1 LIPVPEAEQA
11 VGIEFYASGGA
22 PCSGRAK
29 SSADDFVV
37 EERLADFT
45 LSRDKSHDGLPL
57 YRVQKRSIDT
67 LHMAMDLAGEL
78 RCNVSYG
85 GLKDKRAVAVQ
96 YVTPTS
102 RRSLRPQRVAKENYT
117 AELVGYVAE
126 PMSRARV
133 AGNSFTVVLRD
144 CCTDVGARV
153 EEAVHLSGQRKVPNY
168 YGLQRFGTSGAG
180 THLIG
185 KAIVKREF
193 EAAVRLLLGDTF
205 PGGPESGWD
214 SRETTL
220 KQSYE
225 EVFRSP
231 QAGRDFEGMVAAELI
246 RHPREFV
253 RALRRVPIKLRRL
266 YVQAYQS
273 YIFNRTLSRAIAEEV
288 DISKMEPGDNWA
300 EASPDGLLTSAPR
313 GVRDSPTARA
323 VPMVQVVGYA
333 FRNYGSRFDRRI
345 GAVLESEGVEPSSF
359 YVKEM
364 QEVSAEGGFRRPHLA
379 MGDASW
385 RVDGDTAV
393 VKFTLGKGQYATVLL
408 REILKPR
415 NPVASGLA

>member
-1 LIPVPEAEQA
+1 LTLAAEAERA
-11 VGIEFYASGGA
+11 VGIEFYATGGT
-22 PCSGRAK
+22 PCAGRAK

-37 EERLADFT
+37 EERLVDVPLAGEGGPDSF
-45 LSRDKSHDGLPL
+45 PL

-67 LHMAMDLAGEL
+67 FHMAKDLAGEL
-78 RCNVSYG
+78 RCRVSYG

-102 RRSLRPQRVAKENYT
+102 RRSLRPVRVAKGNYT
-117 AELVGYVAE
+117 ADLVGYVAE
-126 PMSRARV
+126 PMSRAKI
-133 AGNSFTVVLRD
+133 AGNTFTVVLRD
-144 CCTDVGARV
+144 CCANVGARV
-153 EEAVHLSGQRKVPNY
+153 EEAMRLSEQRKVPNY

-193 EAAVRLLLGDTF
+193 EAAVSLLLGAPF
-205 PGGPESGWD
+205 PGEPETGGAARGAMLSQRDEEGM
-214 SRETTL
+214 RTL
-220 KQSYE
+220 
-225 EVFRSP
+225 P
-231 QAGRDFEGMVAAELI
+231 AGRDVERLVAAELVQ
-246 RHPREFV
+246 HPREWL
-253 RALRRVPIKLRRL
+253 RALRRVPITLRRL

-273 YIFNRTLSRAIAEEV
+273 YVFNRALSRSIGEGE

-300 EASPDGLLTSAPR
+300 ESSLDGLRTSAPR

-333 FRNYGSRFDRRI
+333 FRDYGSRFDRHI
-345 GAVLESEGVEPSSF
+345 GAVLELEGVEPSSF

-379 MGDASW
+379 VRDASW
-385 RVDGDTAV
+385 NIDGQTATIR
-393 VKFTLGKGQYATVLL
+393 FTLGKGQYATILI
-408 REILKPR
+408 REILKSRDPL
-415 NPVASGLA
+415 ASGLA

>member
-1 LIPVPEAEQA
+1 MTPAAEAERA
-11 VGIEFYASGGA
+11 VGIEFYASDGA

-37 EERLADFT
+37 EERLTDVPLAEEGGPDSF
-45 LSRDKSHDGLPL
+45 PL

-67 LHMAMDLAGEL
+67 LHMAKDLAGEL

-102 RRSLRPQRVAKENYT
+102 RRSLHPVRIDKDNYT

-126 PMSRARV
+126 PMSRASII
-133 AGNSFTVVLRD
+133 GNSFTAVLRD
-144 CCTDVGARV
+144 CCVDVGARV
-153 EEAVHLSGQRKVPNY
+153 EEAMRLSEQRRVPNY

-185 KAIVKREF
+185 RAIVKREF
-193 EAAVRLLLGDTF
+193 EEAVRLLLDAPSLGE
-205 PGGPESGWD
+205 PGAGQAA
-214 SRETTL
+214 REAMLT
-220 KQSYE
+220 QRYE
-225 EVFRSP
+225 EGTGFLP
-231 QAGRDFEGMVAAELI
+231 AGRDVERVVAMELI
-246 RHPREFV
+246 QHPHEWV

-273 YIFNRTLSRAIAEEV
+273 YVFNRTLSRAMAEGE
-288 DISKMEPGDNWA
+288 DISRMEPGDNWA

-313 GVRDSPTARA
+313 GVRDSPSVRA

-333 FRNYGSRFDRRI
+333 FRNYGSRFDRSLE
-345 GAVLESEGVEPSSF
+345 GVLESEGVKPGSF

-379 MGDASW
+379 VRDASW
-385 RVDGDTAV
+385 NIDGRTATI
-393 VKFTLGKGQYATVLL
+393 KFTLGKGQYATVLI
-408 REILKPR
+408 REVLKPR
-415 NPVASGLA
+415 DPAGSGLA

>member
-1 LIPVPEAEQA
+1 LIPAAEAERA

-29 SSADDFVV
+29 SSADDFRV
-37 EERLADFT
+37 EERLTDVRFAEEGRPDSF
-45 LSRDKSHDGLPL
+45 PL

-67 LHMAMDLAGEL
+67 LHMAKDLAGEL

-102 RRSLRPQRVAKENYT
+102 RRSLHPVRVAKENYT

-133 AGNSFTVVLRD
+133 AGNSFAVVLRD
-144 CCTDVGARV
+144 CCKDIGARV
-153 EEAVHLSGQRKVPNY
+153 EEAARLAERRKVPNY

-185 KAIVKREF
+185 KAIVKQEF
-193 EAAVRLLLGDTF
+193 EEAVRLLLGAPF
-205 PGGPESGWD
+205 PRVSEAGRAA
-214 SRETTL
+214 REAMLTER
-220 KQSYE
+220 YDE
-225 EVFRSP
+225 GIRFMP
-231 QAGRDFEGMVAAELI
+231 AGRDVEKLVAMELI
-246 RHPREFV
+246 QHPREWV

-266 YVQAYQS
+266 YVQAFQS
-273 YIFNRTLSRAIAEEV
+273 YVFNRTLSRSIAEGE
-288 DISKMEPGDNWA
+288 DISRMEPGDNWA
-300 EASPDGLLTSAPR
+300 EESPDGLLTSAPR
-313 GVRDSPTARA
+313 GVRDIPTGRA

-333 FRNYGSRFDRRI
+333 FRDYGSRFDRRI
-345 GAVLESEGVEPSSF
+345 VAVLESEEVDPGSF

-379 MGDASW
+379 VRDVSW
-385 RVDGDTAV
+385 KIDGQTAT
-393 VKFTLGKGQYATVLL
+393 VKFTLGKGQYATVLI

-415 NPVASGLA
+415 DPATSGLI

>member
-1 LIPVPEAEQA
+1 MIPAAEAERA

-29 SSADDFVV
+29 SSADDFRV
-37 EERLADFT
+37 EERLTDVRFAEEGRPDSF
-45 LSRDKSHDGLPL
+45 PL

-67 LHMAMDLAGEL
+67 LHMAKDLAGEL

-102 RRSLRPQRVAKENYT
+102 RRSLHPVRVAKENYT

-133 AGNSFTVVLRD
+133 AGNSFAVVLRD
-144 CCTDVGARV
+144 CCKDIGARV
-153 EEAVHLSGQRKVPNY
+153 EEAVRLSERRKVPNY

-185 KAIVKREF
+185 KAIVKQEF
-193 EAAVRLLLGDTF
+193 EEAVRLLLGAPF
-205 PGGPESGWD
+205 PRVSEAGRAA
-214 SRETTL
+214 REAMLTER
-220 KQSYE
+220 YDE
-225 EVFRSP
+225 GIRFMP
-231 QAGRDFEGMVAAELI
+231 AGRDVEKLVAMELI
-246 RHPREFV
+246 QHPREWV

-266 YVQAYQS
+266 YVQAFQS
-273 YIFNRTLSRAIAEEV
+273 YVFNRTLSRSIAEGE
-288 DISKMEPGDNWA
+288 DISRMEPGDNWA
-300 EASPDGLLTSAPR
+300 EESPDGLLTSAPR
-313 GVRDSPTARA
+313 GVRDIPTGRA

-333 FRNYGSRFDRRI
+333 FRDYGSRFDRRI
-345 GAVLESEGVEPSSF
+345 VAVLESEEVDPGSF

-379 MGDASW
+379 VRDVSW
-385 RVDGDTAV
+385 KIDGQTAT
-393 VKFTLGKGQYATVLL
+393 VKFTLGKGQYATVLI

-415 NPVASGLA
+415 DPATSGLI

>member
-1 LIPVPEAEQA
+1 LTPAAEAERA
-11 VGIEFYASGGA
+11 VGMEFYASSGA

-29 SSADDFVV
+29 SSADDFIV
-37 EERLADFT
+37 EERLIGVPFAGEGHPDSF
-45 LSRDKSHDGLPL
+45 PL

-67 LHMAMDLAGEL
+67 FHMAKDLAGEL
-78 RCNVSYG
+78 RSNVSYG

-102 RRSLRPQRVAKENYT
+102 RRSLRPVRVAKENYT

-126 PMSRARV
+126 PMSRERI
-133 AGNSFTVVLRD
+133 AGNGFTVILRD
-144 CCTDVGARV
+144 CCAEVGARV
-153 EEAVHLSGQRKVPNY
+153 EEVMRISEQRRVPNY

-185 KAIVKREF
+185 KAMVKREF
-193 EAAVRLLLGDTF
+193 EEAVMLLLGA
-205 PGGPESGWD
+205 PLPSESEA
-214 SRETTL
+214 SRADREAMLTRM
-220 KQSYE
+220 YE
-225 EVFRSP
+225 EGIRFLP
-231 QAGRDFEGMVAAELI
+231 AGRDVERLVGKELT
-246 RHPREFV
+246 RHPREWV

-273 YIFNRTLSRAIAEEV
+273 YVFNRTLSVSMAEGD

-313 GVRDSPTARA
+313 GVRDVPTVRA
-323 VPMVQVVGYA
+323 VPMVQMVGYA
-333 FRNYGSRFDRRI
+333 FRDYGSRFDRRLA
-345 GAVLESEGVEPSSF
+345 AVLESEGVDPGAF

-379 MGDASW
+379 VRDASW
-385 RVDGDTAV
+385 SIDGNTTAI
-393 VKFTLGKGQYATVLL
+393 KFTLGKGQYATVLV

-415 NPVASGLA
+415 DPVASGLA

>member
-1 LIPVPEAEQA
+1 MIPAAEAERA

-29 SSADDFVV
+29 SSADDFRV
-37 EERLADFT
+37 EERLTDVRFAEEGRPDSF
-45 LSRDKSHDGLPL
+45 PL

-67 LHMAMDLAGEL
+67 LHMAKDLAGEL

-102 RRSLRPQRVAKENYT
+102 RRSLHPVRVAKENYT

-133 AGNSFTVVLRD
+133 AGNSFAVVLRD
-144 CCTDVGARV
+144 CCKDIGARV
-153 EEAVHLSGQRKVPNY
+153 EEAVRLAERRKVPNY

-185 KAIVKREF
+185 KAIVKQEF
-193 EAAVRLLLGDTF
+193 EEAVRLLLGAPF
-205 PGGPESGWD
+205 PRVSEAGRAA
-214 SRETTL
+214 REAMLTER
-220 KQSYE
+220 YDE
-225 EVFRSP
+225 GIRFMP
-231 QAGRDFEGMVAAELI
+231 AGRDVEKLVAMELI
-246 RHPREFV
+246 QHPREWV

-266 YVQAYQS
+266 YVQAFQS
-273 YIFNRTLSRAIAEEV
+273 YVFNRTLSRSIAEGE
-288 DISKMEPGDNWA
+288 DISRMEPGDNWA
-300 EASPDGLLTSAPR
+300 EESPDGLLTSAPR
-313 GVRDSPTARA
+313 GVRDIPTGRA

-333 FRNYGSRFDRRI
+333 FRDYGSRFDRRI
-345 GAVLESEGVEPSSF
+345 VAVLESEEVDPGSF

-379 MGDASW
+379 VRDVSW
-385 RVDGDTAV
+385 KIDGQTAT
-393 VKFTLGKGQYATVLL
+393 VKFTLGKGQYATVLI

-415 NPVASGLA
+415 DPATSGLI

>member
-1 LIPVPEAEQA
+1 MSAAEAEKA

-29 SSADDFVV
+29 SSVDDFEV
-37 EERLADFT
+37 EEQLTGASFT
-45 LSRDKSHDGLPL
+45 SDEGPDSFPL

-67 LHMAMDLAGEL
+67 LHMAKDLAGEL

-102 RRSLRPQRVAKENYT
+102 RRSLRPLRVAKENYT

-126 PMSRARV
+126 PMSRARI
-133 AGNSFTVVLRD
+133 AGNRFKVVLRN
-144 CCTDVGARV
+144 CCAEVGTRV
-153 EEAVHLSGQRKVPNY
+153 EEAIRLSERRKVPNY
-168 YGLQRFGTSGAG
+168 YGLQRFGTSGVG

-193 EAAVRLLLGDTF
+193 EDAVGLLLGAPF
-205 PGGPESGWD
+205 PGESEAGRAASD
-214 SRETTL
+214 AMLTQR
-220 KQSYE
+220 YE
-225 EVFRSP
+225 EGIRFLP
-231 QAGRDFEGMVAAELI
+231 AGRDVERLVAMELI
-246 RHPREFV
+246 QHPHEWV

-273 YIFNRTLSRAIAEEV
+273 YVFNRTISRAIAEGE

-300 EASPDGLLTSAPR
+300 EASTDGLTTSAPR
-313 GVRDSPTARA
+313 GVRDNPTMRA

-333 FRNYGSRFDRRI
+333 FRDYGSRFDRRTA
-345 GAVLESEGVEPSSF
+345 AVLESEEVKPGSF

-364 QEVSAEGGFRRPHLA
+364 QEVSSEGGFRRPHLA
-379 MGDASW
+379 IQNASW
-385 RVDGDTAV
+385 KIDGYTATI
-393 VKFTLGKGQYATVLL
+393 KFTLGKGQYATVLI
-408 REILKPR
+408 REILKPMD
-415 NPVASGLA
+415 PVASGLA

>member
-1 LIPVPEAEQA
+1 M
-11 VGIEFYASGGA
+11 
-22 PCSGRAK
+22 AK
-29 SSADDFVV
+29 
-37 EERLADFT
+37 
-45 LSRDKSHDGLPL
+45 
-57 YRVQKRSIDT
+57 
-67 LHMAMDLAGEL
+67 DLAGEL

-102 RRSLRPQRVAKENYT
+102 RRSLHPVRIDKDNYT

-126 PMSRARV
+126 PMSRASII
-133 AGNSFTVVLRD
+133 GNSFTAVLRD
-144 CCTDVGARV
+144 CCVDVGARV
-153 EEAVHLSGQRKVPNY
+153 EEAMRLSEQRRVPNY

-185 KAIVKREF
+185 RAIVKREF
-193 EAAVRLLLGDTF
+193 EEAVRLLLDAPSLGE
-205 PGGPESGWD
+205 PGAGQAA
-214 SRETTL
+214 REAMLT
-220 KQSYE
+220 QRYE
-225 EVFRSP
+225 EGTGFLP
-231 QAGRDFEGMVAAELI
+231 AGRDVERVVAMELI
-246 RHPREFV
+246 QHPHEWV

-273 YIFNRTLSRAIAEEV
+273 YVFNRTLSRAMAEGE

-313 GVRDSPTARA
+313 GVRDSPSERA

-333 FRNYGSRFDRRI
+333 FRNYGSRFDRSLE
-345 GAVLESEGVEPSSF
+345 GVLESEGVKPGSF

-379 MGDASW
+379 VRDASW
-385 RVDGDTAV
+385 NIDGRTATI
-393 VKFTLGKGQYATVLL
+393 KFTLGKGQYATVLI
-408 REILKPR
+408 REVLKPR
-415 NPVASGLA
+415 DPAGSGLA

>member
-1 LIPVPEAEQA
+1 LIPAAEAERA

-29 SSADDFVV
+29 SSADDFRV
-37 EERLADFT
+37 EERLTDVRFAEEGRPDSF
-45 LSRDKSHDGLPL
+45 PL

-67 LHMAMDLAGEL
+67 LHMAKDLAVEL

-102 RRSLRPQRVAKENYT
+102 RRSLHPVRVAKENYT

-133 AGNSFTVVLRD
+133 AGNSFAVVLRD
-144 CCTDVGARV
+144 CCKDIGARV
-153 EEAVHLSGQRKVPNY
+153 EEAVRLAERRKVPNY

-185 KAIVKREF
+185 KAIVKQEF
-193 EAAVRLLLGDTF
+193 EEAVRLLLGAPF
-205 PGGPESGWD
+205 PRVSEAGRAA
-214 SRETTL
+214 REAMLTER
-220 KQSYE
+220 YDE
-225 EVFRSP
+225 GIRFMP
-231 QAGRDFEGMVAAELI
+231 AGRDVEKLVAMELI
-246 RHPREFV
+246 QHPREWV

-266 YVQAYQS
+266 YVQAFQS
-273 YIFNRTLSRAIAEEV
+273 YVFNRTLSRSIAEGE
-288 DISKMEPGDNWA
+288 DISRMEPGDNWA
-300 EASPDGLLTSAPR
+300 EESPDGLLTSAPR
-313 GVRDSPTARA
+313 GVRDIPTGRA

-333 FRNYGSRFDRRI
+333 FRDYGSRFDRRI
-345 GAVLESEGVEPSSF
+345 VAVLESEEVDPGSF

-379 MGDASW
+379 VRDVSW
-385 RVDGDTAV
+385 KIDGQTAT
-393 VKFTLGKGQYATVLL
+393 VKFTLGKGQYATVLI

-415 NPVASGLA
+415 DPATSGLI